1 VTDDHR
7 PVSWYRS
14 ARKHRIGKAH
24 AQHVMNTTEPTFE
37 TGTDGHDGRLM
48 WFGPDDRGLVLE
60 VIALDLPE
68 EIIVIHVMPY
78 NLRRRKP

>member
-1 VTDDHR
+1 MTDDQR

-24 AQHVMNTTEPTFE
+24 AQHVMDTTEPTSE
-37 TGTDGHDGRLM
+37 TGADGRDGRLM
-48 WFGPDDRGLVLE
+48 WLGPDDRGLMLE

-78 NLRRRKP
+78 SYRGRKP